1 MELQS
6 ILDIAFALIAALF
19 GVLLKSLN
27 QQLADRK
34 AETAEMRQALND
46 WKMKVAEEYV
56 RHCDFVAT
64 KTETLE
70 HLRRIEDK
78 LDRLIEK
85 R

>member
-1 MELQS
+1 MELQA
-6 ILDIAFALIAALF
+6 ILDIAFGLIAT
-19 GVLLKSLN
+19 LLGLLIRRLN
-27 QQLADRK
+27 KELEDRK
-34 AETAEMRQALND
+34 AEAAAAMLALNE

-56 RHCDFVAT
+56 RRSDFIAT

-85 R
+85 G

>member
-1 MELQS
+1 ML
-6 ILDIAFALIAALF
+6 
-19 GVLLKSLN
+19 
-27 QQLADRK
+27 
-34 AETAEMRQALND
+34 ALNE

-56 RHCDFVAT
+56 RRSDFIAT

-85 R
+85 G